1 MATGLYQNGQLIAA
15 LGCSGP
21 TTRLGF
27 KGLAQLEENLKKTA
41 ETINQLLEVQ
51 RINPHSYMHEY
62 SCGGGC
68 ILLSNDRQTIQIP
81 LLQYS

>member
-15 LGCSGP
+15 LGCFGP

-41 ETINQLLEVQ
+41 ETINQLLEV
-51 RINPHSYMHEY
+51 
-62 SCGGGC
+62 
-68 ILLSNDRQTIQIP
+68 
-81 LLQYS
+81 